1 MRQRVYSILVIILLL
16 CVAQSHASPS
26 DVVPN
31 GKILI
36 ISSYN
41 PDSYNTTQN
50 ITQFLDTYNEL
61 GGECEVSVENMNCLS
76 LSEAFLWQERMK
88 EILTKYLHQ
97 SPRLIILLGQE
108 AWASFLSQD
117 NKLFYDTPV
126 FCAMASRNAVLLP
139 DSSQRVD
146 LSQWAPQS
154 IDVFKDLDAHN
165 IRAGYTYE
173 YDIAKNVELILNLYP
188 NTNNIAFISD
198 NTYGG
203 VSLQALFKQEM
214 AHFPELDYQ
223 LLDGRV
229 HTIYSVVHELEVL
242 PENTAIMLGTW
253 KVDKTNA
260 FFMRN
265 AVYAMVGAT
274 RAPVFTLT
282 STGLGYWAVGGYNP
296 EYRDTGIDMA
306 RKAFEMLS
314 NNSSEV
320 HLDVIPNKYKFDAKM
335 LETMGID
342 ESKLPHGSIIINR
355 EQSFMEK
362 YKFEFWSAIV
372 AFSALLVGLV
382 VSLWFFFHTKK
393 LQINLEKSTVELR
406 AAKDEAENSNRLKSA
421 FIANM
426 SHEIRTP
433 LNSIVGFSDIL
444 VNTNNPSEREQYI
457 KIIQSNS
464 TMLLQLFS
472 DILDLSKIEA
482 NSLEFFYSDIEL
494 NDLLTETEGIMLMQ
508 DVNPSVPV
516 IVEHAMEQCWVHS
529 DKSRLMQVMINLLS
543 NALKFTRKGCIT
555 VGYKPSD
562 DGQFLLI
569 SVTDTGIGI
578 ADDKLSSIFD
588 RFVKLDSFS
597 QGTGLGLPI
606 TQVIVNKLGGKIW
619 AESTLGVGTTFK
631 FTIPYRKNLH
641 LGDKE

>member
-1 MRQRVYSILVIILLL
+1 MFCGAKTYAL
-16 CVAQSHASPS
+16 P
-26 DVVPN
+26 DEVVHG

-36 ISSYN
+36 ISAYN

-76 LSEAFLWQERMK
+76 LSEAFLWQDRMK
-88 EILTKYLHQ
+88 DILTKYINQ

-126 FCAMASRNAVLLP
+126 FCAMSSRNAVLLP

-154 IDVFKDLDAHN
+154 IDVFEDLDAHN

-173 YDIAKNVELILNLYP
+173 YDIVKNVELILSLYP

-214 AHFPELDYQ
+214 VKFPTLNYQ

-229 HTIYSVVHELEVL
+229 HTIYSVVHELEAL
-242 PENTAIMLGTW
+242 PENTAIILGTW

-265 AVYAMVGAT
+265 AIYAMVGAT
-274 RAPVFTLT
+274 RAPVFTVT
-282 STGLGYWAVGGYNP
+282 STGLGNWAVGGYNP
-296 EYRDTGIDMA
+296 EYRDTGADMA
-306 RKAFEMLS
+306 HKAFELL
-314 NNSSEV
+314 NNNRSQV
-320 HLDVIPNKYKFDAKM
+320 HIDVIPNKYKFDAKM
-335 LETMGID
+335 LETLGID
-342 ESKLPHGSIIINR
+342 ESKLPQGAIIINR
-355 EQSFMEK
+355 EPSFMEK
-362 YKFEFWSAIV
+362 YQFEFWSAIITFV
-372 AFSALLVGLV
+372 ALLVGLV

-393 LQINLEKSTVELR
+393 LQINLEKSAVELR
-406 AAKDEAENSNRLKSA
+406 AAKDDAENSNRLKSA

-444 VNTNNPSEREQYI
+444 VNTNNPVEREQYI

-482 NSLEFFYSDIEL
+482 NSLEFFYADIEF
-494 NDLLTETEGIMLMQ
+494 NDLLTEVEGVMAMQ
-508 DVNPSVPV
+508 DINPDVPV
-516 IVEHAMEQCWVHS
+516 VVEHNMEQCWIHS

-555 VGYKPSD
+555 VRYEPVD
-562 DGQFLLI
+562 DEQFLLI
-569 SVTDTGIGI
+569 SVSDTGIGV
-578 ADDKLSSIFD
+578 AQDKLITIFD
-588 RFVKLDSFS
+588 RFVKLDNFS

-606 TQVIVNKLGGKIW
+606 TQVIVTKFGGHIW
-619 AESTLGVGTTFK
+619 AESTPGVGTTFK
-631 FTIPYRKNLH
+631 FTIPYQKNLH
-641 LGDKE
+641 LVDKQ